1 MELVTLIWNQ
11 CSFTTPKILGPLR
24 IMLNR
29 LCLCSMNGVTK
40 LGWWHIYLHHSLMNI
55 LKPTVETYFSG
66 KKIPL
71 KTLLLIDK
79 YSQSSKNSDGN
90 YGINDFMPTNTTS
103 ILQPMDQ
110 EVILTFKSDHLR
122 NPFCKA
128 IAVIDSDSSDGSRPN
143 GLKRSRKDSPF

>member
-1 MELVTLIWNQ
+1 MTANL
-11 CSFTTPKILGPLR
+11 FTAWF
-24 IMLNR
+24 
-29 LCLCSMNGVTK
+29 TK
-40 LGWWHIYLHHSLMNI
+40 YF
-55 LKPTVETYFSG
+55 KPTVETCSE
-66 KKIPL
+66 KKIPF
-71 KTLLLIDK
+71 KILLLIDNIPGHPRALMETYK
-79 YSQSSKNSDGN
+79 DMNVV
-90 YGINDFMPTNTTS
+90 FMPANTAS